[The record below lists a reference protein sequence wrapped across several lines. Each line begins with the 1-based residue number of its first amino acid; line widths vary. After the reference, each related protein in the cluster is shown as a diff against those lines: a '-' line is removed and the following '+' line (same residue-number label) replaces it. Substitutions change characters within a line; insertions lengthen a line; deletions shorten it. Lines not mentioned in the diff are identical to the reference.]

1 MTGYYMGNSPSL
13 MSMMQTGGDVA
24 IARAKQGVKEIDALE
39 SAQEKEAK
47 RQARG
52 RLFGGVGG
60 LAGGLLLSSLIPAA
74 APAYLLALAAG
85 GGTAL
90 GKGFGERL
98 GAGRARRSEQ
108 PSDTFFYGK
117 NFEDIDEASEEY
129 NQGMLER
136 AGVSGLKAGL
146 TAGLAPDGGMY
157 GTVAGKLRP
166 DKLAGVGMEGA
177 SAVATQAVDP
187 YAQLGLL
194 NPTATLPKSSI
205 APSTSGFSLQPDTQG
220 LYDTSQQFNELALNI
235 AEKEA
240 AGSAAYADA
249 LQYFSSPEGRSEL
262 GIISKD
268 FDPNSNFNLIEALGV
283 SIPKASPDVD
293 LSNNFFNPESYEDSL
308 TSSNRLDAMNRN
320 FEALRSIEES
330 KASLARSA
338 TLQRNLEKHYQSL
351 GTEAPAFVNREDGGL
366 INYENGGPI
375 REGFGSFGS
384 GAFSNTFTNTPN
396 PYSYYTPPTGFDPTE
411 DSDKGQFSPSSA
423 DTASYNTSAQDIAS
437 SMNLK
442 IDDDAVRFYEGF
454 DRGEV
459 NPLIRNTRGDLEQ
472 AKTDTSML
480 SAKQGFSGSGVQQQS
495 LLDLTQTSSDIVSEA
510 REKSAEDYQERI
522 KQQLADD
529 YAREGGGVT
538 DAAGTTV
545 EDYGADGEGV
555 VQAIT
560 NPPTGWTG
568 GNSPSE
574 GTTHQDEY
582 GGTWTVT
589 QNQLGDLVWLLTNE
603 G

>member
-1 MTGYYMGNSPSL
+1 MHKKSNTYSSSSPLTSGPNMTGYYMGNSPSL
-13 MSMMQTGGDVA
+13 MSMMQTGDLVTSGDVA
-24 IARAKQGVKEIDALE
+24 ISRAKQGVKEIDALE

-60 LAGGLLLSSLIPAA
+60 LAGGLLLSALIPAA

-146 TAGLAPDGGMY
+146 TAGLAPGGGMY
-157 GTVAGKLRP
+157 GTVQGGLRNKLL
-166 DKLAGVGMEGA
+166 DKGLLGYSSGITPGSMPA
-177 SAVATQAVDP
+177 SAGAEFAGDVAIPEFDTSLDDFS
-187 YAQLGLL
+187 GLVAENNAYQNFDMSLARL
-194 NPTATLPKSSI
+194 NSLK
-205 APSTSGFSLQPDTQG
+205 SLQ
-220 LYDTSQQFNELALNI
+220 E
-235 AEKEA
+235 
-240 AGSAAYADA
+240 
-249 LQYFSSPEGRSEL
+249 SS
-262 GIISKD
+262 D
-268 FDPNSNFNLIEALGV
+268 
-283 SIPKASPDVD
+283 
-293 LSNNFFNPESYEDSL
+293 
-308 TSSNRLDAMNRN
+308 
-320 FEALRSIEES
+320 
-330 KASLARSA
+330 SLARSA
-338 TLQRNLEKHYQSL
+338 TLQRNLEKYYQSL

-384 GAFSNTFTNTPN
+384 GAFSSNPAN
-396 PYSYYTPPTGFDPTE
+396 PYSYYTPPTGFDPTQ
-411 DSDKGQFSPSSA
+411 DSEKGQFSPSSA
-423 DTASYNTSAQDIAS
+423 DTAGYNTSAQDIAS

-459 NPLIRNTRGDLEQ
+459 NPLVRQTRGDLEQ
-472 AKTDTSML
+472 AKSDTSML

-522 KQQLADD
+522 KEQLAAD